1 MRVAGSGRGAYAMF
15 VFDDSA
21 TGACGGRAAHVVG
34 RGIADGSSVLMDATL
49 TCLPGGN
56 VLRHRLSVEFFF
68 SSGNDTLTDQFGVLW
83 HRA

>member
-1 MRVAGSGRGAYAMF
+1 
-15 VFDDSA
+15 
-21 TGACGGRAAHVVG
+21 
-34 RGIADGSSVLMDATL
+34 MDATL

-68 SSGNDTLTDQFGVLW
+68 SSGNDTLTDQFGVVW